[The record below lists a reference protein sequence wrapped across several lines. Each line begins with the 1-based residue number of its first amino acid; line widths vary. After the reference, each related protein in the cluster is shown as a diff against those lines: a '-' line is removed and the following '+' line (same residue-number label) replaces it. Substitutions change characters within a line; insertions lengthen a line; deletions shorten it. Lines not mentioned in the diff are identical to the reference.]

1 MSGGNPAPAGVF
13 RFLSE
18 LARRDD
24 LSNTTADARKEDFI
38 MPTQQRRSV
47 PSADDIWILLREVSE
62 NQKKF
67 QENQKKFQK
76 EWAEIQKKAA
86 AERKIRE
93 KELAEIQKKAAAER
107 KAREKEAAEER
118 KAREKELAEERKAR
132 EKELTEARKIR
143 EKEAAEERKIR
154 EKELAELRKETEE
167 SERKMNAAI
176 NKTNGKF
183 DNMWGQLVES
193 LVKGNLVKL
202 FQSKGLKVDRC
213 CTNDQGFIK
222 EVTETGEKKRTI
234 YEADI
239 IVKNS
244 EECVAVEVKSA
255 LTKRKVKRFLS
266 VLKRFHQIFPEYSHL
281 EVYGAITYLRTRGD
295 AATYAEEQ
303 GLFVIKA
310 TGDSSHFVNKEN
322 FQAKT
327 FCKPV

>member
-1 MSGGNPAPAGVF
+1 
-13 RFLSE
+13 
-18 LARRDD
+18 
-24 LSNTTADARKEDFI
+24 

-62 NQKKF
+62 NQKNF
-67 QENQKKFQK
+67 QENQKNFQK

-86 AERKIRE
+86 AERK
-93 KELAEIQKKAAAER
+93 
-107 KAREKEAAEER
+107 
-118 KAREKELAEERKAR
+118 AREKELAEERK
-132 EKELTEARKIR
+132 IR
-143 EKEAAEERKIR
+143 EQ
-154 EKELAELRKETEE
+154 ELAKLRKETEE

-193 LVKGNLVKL
+193 LIKGNLVKL

-255 LTKRKVKRFLS
+255 LTKGKVNRFLS

-281 EVYGAITYLRTRGD
+281 EVYGGLAYLRARGD
-295 AATYAEEQ
+295 AVHYAEEQ

-310 TGDSSHFVNKEN
+310 TGDSSHLVNKEN
-322 FQAKT
+322 FQPKT